1 VLTSLALRFPGV
13 LLSWRTQ
20 DFMMFVS
27 AASKSHELLALIPL
41 DLLNDVRS
49 LYGLV
54 SKRRGVLDRQVRC
67 GRWGA
72 NRDAFTFALNWQ
84 RATAARVRRSSRR
97 SCHTSAWTGPTRT

>member
-1 VLTSLALRFPGV
+1 MEVRAARLASAPVAQPWALTLRRCASLVSCFAGA
-13 LLSWRTQ
+13 Q

-54 SKRRGVLDRQVRC
+54 SKRRGVLDRQVR
-67 GRWGA
+67 
-72 NRDAFTFALNWQ
+72 
-84 RATAARVRRSSRR
+84 
-97 SCHTSAWTGPTRT
+97 SCR